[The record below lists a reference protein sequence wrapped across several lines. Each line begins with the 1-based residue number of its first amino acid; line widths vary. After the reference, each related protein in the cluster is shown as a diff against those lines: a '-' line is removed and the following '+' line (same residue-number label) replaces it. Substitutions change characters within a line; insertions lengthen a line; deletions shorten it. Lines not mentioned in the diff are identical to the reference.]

1 MTLQQMNYIMEI
13 DRCGSMNKAAQSLFV
28 SQSALSS
35 AILEVEKELGITIF
49 RRSNRGIALTEDGRE
64 LLS

>member
-49 RRSNRGIALTEDGRE
+49 SPLQPRYCTDRGWA
-64 LLS
+64 